1 MAISII
7 WITQLGLDTQIILNI
22 GNQWCVAL
30 LAFYASSFV
39 PWKMAQELD
48 AVEYWKVYSTG
59 NPGAYSSC
67 HKSSV
72 GVRIWREGKNQN
84 HHLPH
89 ALI

>member
-39 PWKMAQELD
+39 PWKMAQELM
-48 AVEYWKVYSTG
+48 
-59 NPGAYSSC
+59 
-67 HKSSV
+67 
-72 GVRIWREGKNQN
+72 
-84 HHLPH
+84 L
-89 ALI
+89 